1 MLKKFVSVFVVITL
15 LMFSISCYSTK
26 VYKGLKL
33 RYQTGKQYKIFWVV
47 TKSGQRIRFYGNDG
61 AMIMGGN
68 IIGETLD
75 GQGNLK
81 VVRIPINKIEKVKMK
96 AQNNIKTLLLVV
108 GIGALATVFG
118 LFILF
123 GINFQ

>member
-1 MLKKFVSVFVVITL
+1 MNKKFISMFVMVAI

-26 VYKGLKL
+26 VHKGLKL
-33 RYQTGKQYKIFWVV
+33 RYQTGKHYKIFWVV
-47 TKSGQRIRFYGNDG
+47 TESGQRIRFYGNDG
-61 AMIMGGN
+61 AKIMGGN

-75 GQGNLK
+75 GHGNLK

-108 GIGALATVFG
+108 SIGTLATFFG